1 MKNNLLAKN
10 YVDGANLYLI
20 ASIISFSIS
29 IIVLPVYTRLMTPE
43 EYGITI
49 VFLFFGKLVAGFFH
63 FSLHD
68 ASYRYYFDY
77 ENKLKNFKILNFT
90 NLIFIIVSFSICFII
105 VSPIANLLSNNIFDG
120 QLTKKLINLSM
131 ISGFFDYI
139 FLYLMTLL
147 TAQVRA
153 KEHSFITVIYYLL
166 NSGFSVFIMLVFS
179 LTFMGR
185 IYGVIISQVISIS
198 ILIYLCR
205 NLFYPKLSKKFF
217 FKSMRYAIP
226 FYPLMILGISQ
237 NYLDKTILSSSK
249 GNASLGQYTIGV
261 NFATILKQIMDA
273 VSKSWNSFFLTKAK
287 ENSKISKASIIEKFY
302 LMCVL
307 FMTIGLSITYFAEEA
322 IKVLTTKEY
331 HIAIWITPIY
341 IFFYLFAIVGYLTN
355 MQLSIAEKM
364 KYLIPGAVV
373 SAIVNI
379 ILNLILIPIY
389 GMIGAAVAAAL
400 TSLVTQVFL
409 FYYGMKVFPLDIGRK
424 KLLFLYL
431 LLTIFT
437 LPAYFIYYLEINFI
451 LKIMIKI
458 LIIYL
463 FVFLK
468 FKKNFISK
476 IKVLEIVF
484 NYRILRKITPFI
496 NKIF

>member
-1 MKNNLLAKN
+1 MKNTISPKN
-10 YVDGANLYLI
+10 YVDGANLYLL
-20 ASIISFSIS
+20 SSFISFAIS

-49 VFLFFGKLVAGFFH
+49 VFVFFGKLIAGFFH

-77 ENKLKNFKILNFT
+77 ENKLKDFTILNFT

-105 VSPIANLLSNNIFDG
+105 VSPIAAYFSNNIFDG
-120 QLTKKLINLSM
+120 QLTKKLIDLSI

-153 KEHSFITVIYYLL
+153 KEHSILTILYYIL
-166 NSGFSVFIMLVFS
+166 NSGLSILIMLIFS
-179 LTFMGR
+179 LTFLGR
-185 IYGVIISQVISIS
+185 IYGIIISQVISIS
-198 ILIYLCR
+198 ILIYLCK

-217 FKSMRYAIP
+217 LKSMRYAIP
-226 FYPLMILGISQ
+226 FYPLMILGVSQ

-261 NFATILKQIMDA
+261 NFAIILKQIMDA
-273 VSKSWNSFFLTKAK
+273 VSKAWNSFFLTKAK
-287 ENSKISKASIIEKFY
+287 ENSKISKASIVEKFY
-302 LMCVL
+302 LMCIL

-364 KYLIPGAVV
+364 KYLIPGAMV

-379 ILNLILIPIY
+379 TLNLILIPIY
-389 GMIGAAVAAAL
+389 GMIGAAIAASL

-409 FYYGMKVFPLDIGRK
+409 FYYGMKVFPLEIGRK
-424 KLLFLYL
+424 KLLYLYFLL
-431 LLTIFT
+431 AIFI
-437 LPAYFIYYLEINFI
+437 LPAYFIYALEINFI

-463 FVFLK
+463 FVFLM
-468 FKKNFISK
+468 FKNNFISK
-476 IKVLEIVF
+476 IKILEIAS
-484 NYRILRKITPFI
+484 NYRNLKKITPLI